1 MGVRSQM
8 MPGGSRLS
16 GQLAFLLAIVTI
28 TAMVTIP
35 LMAAERGD
43 LRLIDAAKAQDAAA
57 VRTLVNQQT
66 PVDIAQPD
74 GATALHWAAH
84 WDNLQIADLLIRAG
98 ADVNVTNELGVAP
111 LSLACINGSADMV
124 ERLLDRD
131 ADANHALPTGVTALM
146 TCART
151 GSVEAVRNLL
161 DHGARVNEQESVW
174 GQTALMWAIAERHPD
189 VVATLVAA
197 GADIGHRTHRGFTP
211 LLFAAQQ
218 GAVESAAILLD
229 AGTDVN
235 DVGSDGSAALLV
247 ATESGHP
254 DMVRFL
260 LDAGADV
267 HAIGTGRTALHAS
280 VQGVRPDIAT
290 VLLDGGADP
299 NTRLQSRLPRIAG
312 DLSTLSGPMSWVG
325 ATPFWLAAK
334 FTDRDMMRLFAD
346 RGADTRLTTED
357 GTTPLMVTVGI
368 GYVDGY
374 DRYGNLRFD
383 GYSARREQNDLEA
396 AKLAL
401 ALGGD
406 VTTVNEHGQTVR
418 HGAAYLGSDA
428 IVQFL
433 ADQGAEIDRADNEGR
448 SPLSIADGLYVGGTF
463 VIQEST
469 AALLRQ
475 LGADQPS
482 H

>member
-1 MGVRSQM
+1 MRARPRL
-8 MPGGSRLS
+8 PG
-16 GQLAFLLAIVTI
+16 QPAFLLAVVTI
-28 TAMVTIP
+28 TAMAAVTG
-35 LMAAERGD
+35 MAAERGD
-43 LRLIDAAKAQDAAA
+43 LRLVDAARGQDASA
-57 VRTLVNQQT
+57 VRTLIDQQT
-66 PVDIAQPD
+66 PVDVAQPD

-98 ADVNVTNELGVAP
+98 ADVNVRNELGVAP
-111 LSLACINGSADMV
+111 LSLACINGSAEMV

-131 ADANHALPTGVTALM
+131 ADANHALPTGVTSLM

-151 GSVEAVRNLL
+151 GSVDAVRELL
-161 DHGARVNEQESVW
+161 DHSARVNEQERVW
-174 GQTALMWAIAERHPD
+174 GQTALMWAIAERHPH
-189 VVATLVAA
+189 VVAILVAA
-197 GADIGHRTHRGFTP
+197 GADIGHRSHGGFTP

-218 GAVESAAILLD
+218 GDLESAGILLD
-229 AGTDVN
+229 AGIDVN
-235 DVGSDGSAALLV
+235 EVGADGSAALLV
-247 ATESGHP
+247 ATESGHT

-267 HAIGTGRTALHAS
+267 HAIGTGRTALHAA
-280 VQGVRPDIAT
+280 VQAARPDIAT
-290 VLLDGGADP
+290 VLLDNGADP
-299 NTRLQSRLPRIAG
+299 NARLQSRLPRIAG
-312 DLSTLSGPMSWVG
+312 DLSTLSGPMSWIG

-346 RGADTRLTTED
+346 RGADTRLPTED
-357 GTTPLMVTVGI
+357 GTTPLMVAVGI

-383 GYSARREQNDLEA
+383 GDSARREQNDLEA

-406 VTTVNEHGQTVR
+406 VMTVNEHGQTVM
-418 HGAAYLGSDA
+418 HGAAYLGGNT

-433 ADQGAEIDRADNEGR
+433 ADQGAEIDRADNDGR
-448 SPLSIADGLYVGGTF
+448 TPLSIADGLYVGGTF
-463 VIQEST
+463 VIQERT
-469 AALLRQ
+469 AELLRQ
-475 LGADQPS
+475 LGADQRS

>member
-1 MGVRSQM
+1 MGAISRR
-8 MPGGSRLS
+8 PGW
-16 GQLAFLLAIVTI
+16 LAFLVAIAVSTG
-28 TAMVTIP
+28 
-35 LMAAERGD
+35 MAAERKD
-43 LRLIDAAKAQDAAA
+43 LSLVDAARAQDASA
-57 VRTLVNQQT
+57 VRTLVDQQT
-66 PVDIAQPD
+66 PVDVAQPD

-111 LSLACINGSADMV
+111 LSLACINGSAEMV

-131 ADANHALPTGVTALM
+131 ADANHALPTGVTSLM

-151 GSVEAVRNLL
+151 GSVDAVRELL
-161 DHGARVNEQESVW
+161 DHGARVNEQERVW
-174 GQTALMWAIAERHPD
+174 GQTALMWAIAERHPH

-197 GADIGHRTHRGFTP
+197 GADIGHRSHGGFTP

-218 GAVESAAILLD
+218 GDVESAGILLD
-229 AGTDVN
+229 AGIDVN
-235 DVGSDGSAALLV
+235 EVGADGSAALLV
-247 ATESGHP
+247 ATESGHT

-267 HAIGTGRTALHAS
+267 HAIGTGRTALHAA
-280 VQGVRPDIAT
+280 VQAARPDIAT
-290 VLLDGGADP
+290 VLLDSGADP
-299 NTRLQSRLPRIAG
+299 NARLQSRLPRIAG
-312 DLSTLSGPMSWVG
+312 DLSTLSGPMSWIG

-357 GTTPLMVTVGI
+357 GTTPLMVAVGI

-383 GYSARREQNDLEA
+383 GDSTRREQNDLEA

-406 VTTVNEHGQTVR
+406 VTTVNEHGQTVM
-418 HGAAYLGSDA
+418 HGAAYLGGDS

-433 ADQGAEIDRADNEGR
+433 ADQGAEIDRADNDGR
-448 SPLSIADGLYVGGTF
+448 TPFSIADGLYVGGTF

-475 LGADQPS
+475 LGADQGATE

>member
-1 MGVRSQM
+1 MGAISRR
-8 MPGGSRLS
+8 PGW
-16 GQLAFLLAIVTI
+16 LAFLVAIAVSTG
-28 TAMVTIP
+28 
-35 LMAAERGD
+35 MAAERKD
-43 LRLIDAAKAQDAAA
+43 LSLVDAARAQDASA
-57 VRTLVNQQT
+57 VRTLVDQQT
-66 PVDIAQPD
+66 PVDVAQPD

-111 LSLACINGSADMV
+111 LSLACINGSAEMV

-131 ADANHALPTGVTALM
+131 ADANHALPTGVTSLM

-151 GSVEAVRNLL
+151 GSVDAVRELL
-161 DHGARVNEQESVW
+161 DHGARVNEQERVW
-174 GQTALMWAIAERHPD
+174 GQTALMWAIAERHPH

-197 GADIGHRTHRGFTP
+197 GADIGHRSHGGFTP

-218 GAVESAAILLD
+218 GDVESAGILLD
-229 AGTDVN
+229 AGIDVN
-235 DVGSDGSAALLV
+235 EVGADGSAALLV
-247 ATESGHP
+247 ATESGHT

-267 HAIGTGRTALHAS
+267 HAIGTGRTALHAA
-280 VQGVRPDIAT
+280 VQAARPDIAT
-290 VLLDGGADP
+290 VLLDSGADP
-299 NTRLQSRLPRIAG
+299 NARLQSRLPRIAG
-312 DLSTLSGPMSWVG
+312 DLSTLSGPMSWIG

-357 GTTPLMVTVGI
+357 GTTPLMVAVGI

-383 GYSARREQNDLEA
+383 GDSARREQNDLEA

-406 VTTVNEHGQTVR
+406 VTTVNEHGQTVM
-418 HGAAYLGSDA
+418 HGAAYLGGDS

-433 ADQGAEIDRADNEGR
+433 ADQGAEIDRADNDGR
-448 SPLSIADGLYVGGTF
+448 TPFSIADGLYVGGTF

-475 LGADQPS
+475 LGADQGATE

>member
-1 MGVRSQM
+1 MGVIS
-8 MPGGSRLS
+8 GRL
-16 GQLAFLLAIVTI
+16 GRLACLLAI
-28 TAMVTIP
+28 AMSTG
-35 LMAAERGD
+35 MAAERKD
-43 LRLIDAAKAQDAAA
+43 LSLVDAAKAQDVAA
-57 VRTLVNQQT
+57 VQALISQQS
-66 PVDIAQPD
+66 PVDVAQPD

-98 ADVNVTNELGVAP
+98 ADVNARNELGVAP
-111 LSLACINGSADMV
+111 LSLACINGSASMV
-124 ERLLDRD
+124 DRLLERG
-131 ADANHALPTGVTALM
+131 ADANHALPTGATALM

-151 GSVEAVRNLL
+151 GSVEAVRSLL

-174 GQTALMWAIAERHPD
+174 DQTALMWAIAERHPD
-189 VVATLVAA
+189 VVAALVAA
-197 GADIGHRTHRGFTP
+197 GADIGHRTNRGFTP

-218 GAVESAAILLD
+218 GNVQSAATLLD

-235 DVGSDGSAALLV
+235 EVGADGSAALLV
-247 ATESGHP
+247 ATESGHT

-280 VQGVRPDIAT
+280 VQGARPDIAT

-299 NTRLQSRLPRIAG
+299 NTRLLRRLPRIAG

-334 FTDRDMMRLFAD
+334 FTDREMMRLFAD
-346 RGADTRLTTED
+346 RGADTRLTTDD
-357 GTTPLMVTVGI
+357 GTTPLMVAVGI

-396 AKLAL
+396 ATLAL

-406 VTTVNEHGQTVR
+406 VTTVNAHGQTVM

-433 ADQGAEIDRADNEGR
+433 ADLGAEIDRADNEGR
-448 SPLSIADGLYVGGTF
+448 TPLSIADGYYVAGTF

-475 LGADQPS
+475 LGAGRSD
-482 H
+482 HER